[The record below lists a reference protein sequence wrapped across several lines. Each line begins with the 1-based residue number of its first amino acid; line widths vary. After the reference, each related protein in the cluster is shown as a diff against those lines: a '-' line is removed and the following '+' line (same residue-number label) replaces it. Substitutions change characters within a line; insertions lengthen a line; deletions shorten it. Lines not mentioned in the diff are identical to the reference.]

1 MDTLYGAMFNS
12 WYLSKCRRKNKSV
25 NLSDFEIAFNLGVN
39 YSEHWIEFSD
49 EKPEYYTPVILDTSK
64 WTVIAWRAWSEQF
77 GDIYTINGTDI
88 VLSEK
93 PKRWKPISYSEYK
106 TIE

>member
-1 MDTLYGAMFNS
+1 M
-12 WYLSKCRRKNKSV
+12 KS
-25 NLSDFEIAFNLGVN
+25 LSDVIWDIFIPAHFNLKNCGREDFDIVFRLGVN

-49 EKPEYYTPVILDTSK
+49 EKPEYYTPVVLDTSK
-64 WTVIAWRAWSEQF
+64 GPVIAWRAWSEKF

-93 PKRWKPISYSEYK
+93 PKRWKPISYSEYE
-106 TIE
+106 TI

>member
-1 MDTLYGAMFNS
+1 M
-12 WYLSKCRRKNKSV
+12 KS
-25 NLSDFEIAFNLGVN
+25 LSDVIWNTFIPAHFRLKNCGREDFDIVFRLGVK
-39 YSEHWIEFSD
+39 YSEHWIEFSE

-64 WTVIAWRAWSEQF
+64 GPVIAWRAWSEKV

-88 VLSEK
+88 VQSEK

-106 TIE
+106 KI